1 MNEQKMK
8 EVFSDEQFVKSL
20 LELETPEEVQKVL
33 AEKEIDVTEEEI
45 VKAREILIRYNN
57 GELSEEE
64 LENVAGGGLLSILGG
79 VVAGLIANVVYSH
92 VTRRRW

>member
-20 LELETPEEVQKVL
+20 LELETPEEVQKFL

-45 VKAREILIRYNN
+45 VKAREILVRYNN
-57 GELSEEE
+57 GDLSEEE
-64 LENVAGGGLLSILGG
+64 LENVAGGGILCFLGSI
-79 VVAGLIANVVYSH
+79 VAGVIANAVYSH
-92 VTRRRW
+92 VSRRRW